1 MQPVDRVSGG
11 GLPRKDYTLLLR
23 VRGAYLKK
31 SYDYFKTLKLLS
43 ETVSVIYEKT
53 LLNQDFSSERIHYS
67 AEKSQLINNLQN
79 EFITPLE
86 RGDIFLLQ
94 ENISEELNSIL
105 VLQEYLCLINTNDF
119 EEFIN
124 IGKFLKAQSVLFFDL
139 KNYESNLRLFEQ
151 CSELIKHLNSEKR
164 SMEKQIIDVLKCKKE
179 QPLIKYAVYSALLN
193 FNGAIYKTVLQ
204 IERILIDNS

>member
-1 MQPVDRVSGG
+1 M
-11 GLPRKDYTLLLR
+11 
-23 VRGAYLKK
+23 KK

>member
-1 MQPVDRVSGG
+1 M
-11 GLPRKDYTLLLR
+11 
-23 VRGAYLKK
+23 
-31 SYDYFKTLKLLS
+31 KLLS

-53 LLNQDFSSERIHYS
+53 LLNQDFSHERIHYS
-67 AEKSQLINNLQN
+67 AEKSELINNLQN

-94 ENISEELNSIL
+94 ENITEELNLIL
-105 VLQEYLCLINTNDF
+105 FLQEYLCLINFNNF
-119 EEFIN
+119 EEFKS
-124 IGKFLKAQSVLFFDL
+124 IGKTLKAQNFLFSDF
-139 KNYESNLRLFEQ
+139 KNYKSNLRLFEQ

-164 SMEKQIIDVLKCKKE
+164 NIEKQIIDVLKCKKE

-193 FNGAIYKTVLQ
+193 FNRAIYKTVLQ